1 MCAVPHQ
8 QPAGRVVGGH
18 GGEVV
23 SGAQAGHPAMPHFAL
38 ANGEHAGELLRGRLA
53 GREELLELALQNA
66 SHRGLPP
73 APVVFEVGQ

>member
-1 MCAVPHQ
+1 
-8 QPAGRVVGGH
+8 
-18 GGEVV
+18 
-23 SGAQAGHPAMPHFAL
+23 MPHFAL